1 MRSALGPC
9 SNDDRMSLCLAAA
22 VKRCR
27 RTKTR
32 QARTCSLFLPAAL
45 LSSCS
50 SCSPCSCC
58 CYRAPPLSS
67 PIVYR
72 LGYLHYGYA
81 VTLSV
86 CRHPPACSLALL
98 ALDYRIPILHLDTV
112 LLFFFSVVCST
123 ETYTSPTTSLVDSLF
138 SLDLSYCSL

>member
-50 SCSPCSCC
+50 SCSPGSLLL
-58 CYRAPPLSS
+58 APAAAIGRLHFPRLSS
-67 PIVYR
+67 I
-72 LGYLHYGYA
+72 A
-81 VTLSV
+81 
-86 CRHPPACSLALL
+86 
-98 ALDYRIPILHLDTV
+98 
-112 LLFFFSVVCST
+112 
-123 ETYTSPTTSLVDSLF
+123 
-138 SLDLSYCSL
+138 